1 MFSICVFGHPAL
13 RKKANEVSANEPQ
26 LQELID
32 EMFETMY
39 NAEGVGLA
47 APQIG
52 IPKQLFI
59 IDTKG
64 FKETYP
70 DTEEVKEVFINPE
83 VEEVLGDDFTFNEG
97 CLSLPEVREDVVRKS
112 EVILTYTNREN
123 ERKTTHFKGLTARV
137 ILHELDNLDGHV
149 FTDRVS
155 SIRKMIIKKK
165 LNDIASGK
173 TKLKYNSKHNQ
184 I

>member
-1 MFSICVFGHPAL
+1 MLTIHLHGHPVL
-13 RKKANEVSANEPQ
+13 RKKASEVSVNEPH
-26 LQELID
+26 LQEFID

-47 APQIG
+47 APQVG
-52 IPKQLFI
+52 RSLRLFI
-59 IDTKG
+59 VDTKG

-70 DTEEVKEVFINPE
+70 DTELFKEVFINPE
-83 VEEVLGDDFTFNEG
+83 IIETLGDDFNFNEG
-97 CLSLPEVREDVVRKS
+97 CLSLPEIREDVVRKS
-112 EVILTYTNREN
+112 EVILTYTNEEG
-123 ERKTTHFKGLTARV
+123 ERKTTHFKGLAARV
-137 ILHELDNLDGHV
+137 ILHEIDHLNGHV

-173 TKLKYNSKHNQ
+173 TKPKYKSKHH
-184 I
+184 

>member
-1 MFSICVFGHPAL
+1 MFPICVYGHPAL
-13 RKKANEVSANEPQ
+13 RKKANEVSATEAN
-26 LQELID
+26 LQAFID

-47 APQIG
+47 APQVG
-52 IPKQLFI
+52 ISQRLFV

-70 DTEEVKEVFINPE
+70 ETEEVKEAFINPV
-83 VEEVLGDDFTFNEG
+83 VEEVLGDDFAFNEG
-97 CLSLPEVREDVVRKS
+97 CLSLPEVREDIVRKS
-112 EVILTYTNREN
+112 EVILTYTNREGIT
-123 ERKTTHFKGLTARV
+123 KTTHFNGLVARV
-137 ILHELDNLDGHV
+137 ILHELDHLEGHV
-149 FTDRVS
+149 FTDKVT

-173 TKLKYNSKHNQ
+173 TKPKYKSKFN
-184 I
+184 

>member
-1 MFSICVFGHPAL
+1 MLTIYVYGHPVL
-13 RKKANEVSANEPQ
+13 RKKACEISFDEPH

-52 IPKQLFI
+52 RAVRLFI
-59 IDTKG
+59 IDTHA
-64 FKETYP
+64 FKESYP
-70 DTEEVKEVFINPE
+70 DTEEMKEVFINPVV
-83 VEEVLGDDFTFNEG
+83 VEILGEDFTFNEG
-97 CLSLPEVREDVVRKS
+97 CLSLPEIREDVVRKS
-112 EVILTYTNREN
+112 ELILTYTNREGK
-123 ERKTTHFKGLTARV
+123 RITKHFRGLPARV
-137 ILHELDNLDGHV
+137 ILHELDHLEGHV

-155 SIRKMIIKKK
+155 SIRKMIVKKK

-173 TKLKYNSKHNQ
+173 TKPKYKSKHN
-184 I
+184 

>member
-1 MFSICVFGHPAL
+1 MLTIHLHGHPVL
-13 RKKANEVSANEPQ
+13 RKKANEVSTEEPH

-52 IPKQLFI
+52 QSLQLFV
-59 IDTKG
+59 IDTHA
-64 FKETYP
+64 FKESYP
-70 DTEEVKEVFINPE
+70 DTEEIKEVFINPE
-83 VEEVLGDDFTFNEG
+83 VIEELGYDFTFNEG
-97 CLSLPEVREDVVRKS
+97 CLSLPEVREDIVRKS
-112 EVILTYTNREN
+112 EIILTYINREG
-123 ERKTTHFKGLTARV
+123 ERKTTHFKGLVARV
-137 ILHELDNLDGHV
+137 ILHELDHLEGHV

-173 TKLKYNSKHNQ
+173 TKPKYKSKHN
-184 I
+184 